1 MREGME
7 NHAYEFIHTLK
18 PEEIFG
24 MKFDVIISNPPYQLE
39 DGGHGKS
46 AMPIYQHFV
55 QQALKLNPRYLS
67 MIIPSRWFS
76 GGRGLEKFRKM
87 MLQDKRIS
95 KLVDYESFKDVFQGL
110 I

>member
-1 MREGME
+1 MKNG

-55 QQALKLNPRYLS
+55 QQAQN
-67 MIIPSRWFS
+67 
-76 GGRGLEKFRKM
+76 
-87 MLQDKRIS
+87 
-95 KLVDYESFKDVFQGL
+95 
-110 I
+110 